1 MSQCQG
7 MTLVR
12 RRCNRAARVGSRY
25 CFQHQR
31 ECTDSTDPISL
42 TPLRDDI
49 IRIEA
54 ENGLVHCFNA
64 DTFKL
69 YIESRIEH
77 YPRIANP
84 LTNDPIP
91 KDQLDAI
98 ILRLRIDPRL
108 FFRPR
113 RRERREFDRTIHM
126 TDEQVRQGY
135 PDLHAVVIHRAL
147 GLDDDDWFVQSMI
160 AAVASFNQGNIRLA
174 YNNMHY
180 LANM

>member
-84 LTNDPIP
+84 
-91 KDQLDAI
+91 
-98 ILRLRIDPRL
+98 
-108 FFRPR
+108 
-113 RRERREFDRTIHM
+113 
-126 TDEQVRQGY
+126 
-135 PDLHAVVIHRAL
+135 
-147 GLDDDDWFVQSMI
+147 
-160 AAVASFNQGNIRLA
+160 
-174 YNNMHY
+174 
-180 LANM
+180 

>member
-1 MSQCQG
+1 
-7 MTLVR
+7 MTLANRNTSFPTYIYNVFFR

-91 KDQLDAI
+91 EDQLDAI
-98 ILRLRIDPRL
+98 ILRLRIDPRHL
-108 FFRPR
+108 LTR
-113 RRERREFDRTIHM
+113 RLINE
-126 TDEQVRQGY
+126 
-135 PDLHAVVIHRAL
+135 
-147 GLDDDDWFVQSMI
+147 
-160 AAVASFNQGNIRLA
+160 
-174 YNNMHY
+174 
-180 LANM
+180 